1 LIRHAAT
8 EAGLGDPAGFTL
20 GQCRTQRNLS
30 EAGRQASQAFGA
42 WLKAQ
47 NFKPDAV
54 LSSQWC
60 RCQDTARLAFGQFE
74 DWPALNST
82 FAGQGD
88 PAAQQKALLAR
99 LRGLPPGLL
108 GGPTRP
114 FAGPGGV
121 GPMSGLHSLTVYF
134 DGSCPMCRREI
145 AIYRRL
151 PQAAAVDWVDVSAG
165 AELGASLSCAQ
176 AMARF
181 HVRDRQGRLYSG
193 AAAFS
198 KMWRMFPGWRWLGWL
213 SAWPPLSWLFE
224 AAYRLFLPLRPSLQK
239 WVRRSLGEETS

>member
-1 LIRHAAT
+1 MNPPFKQPAANHDVPKVCTSRRRLLCQWPVAAALALVGMSGGVLAQPERKAAAAELVRLWRQSGGALLIRHAAT
-8 EAGLGDPAGFTL
+8 ESGLGDPAGFTL

-42 WLKAQ
+42 WLQAQ

-99 LRGLPPGLL
+99 LRGLPQGRTEVWVTHQVIMTGL
-108 GGPTRP
+108 T
-114 FAGPGGV
+114 
-121 GPMSGLHSLTVYF
+121 
-134 DGSCPMCRREI
+134 
-145 AIYRRL
+145 
-151 PQAAAVDWVDVSAG
+151 G
-165 AELGASLSCAQ
+165 AYPSMGEGFL
-176 AMARF
+176 
-181 HVRDRQGRLYSG
+181 VDRQGRLL
-193 AAAFS
+193 ARAELA
-198 KMWRMFPGWRWLGWL
+198 P
-213 SAWPPLSWLFE
+213 
-224 AAYRLFLPLRPSLQK
+224 
-239 WVRRSLGEETS
+239 

>member
-1 LIRHAAT
+1 MKPISKLPAANQDAPMACTSRRRLLAQWPAAALALMGISGVVQAQPERKTAATELLRLWRQSGGALLIRHAAT
-8 EAGLGDPAGFTL
+8 EAGLGDPPQFTL

-42 WLKAQ
+42 WLQTQ

-99 LRGLPPGLL
+99 LRGLPQGRTEVWVTHQVIMTGL
-108 GGPTRP
+108 T
-114 FAGPGGV
+114 
-121 GPMSGLHSLTVYF
+121 
-134 DGSCPMCRREI
+134 
-145 AIYRRL
+145 
-151 PQAAAVDWVDVSAG
+151 G
-165 AELGASLSCAQ
+165 AYPSMGEGFL
-176 AMARF
+176 
-181 HVRDRQGRLYSG
+181 VDRQGRLL
-193 AAAFS
+193 ARAELA
-198 KMWRMFPGWRWLGWL
+198 P
-213 SAWPPLSWLFE
+213 
-224 AAYRLFLPLRPSLQK
+224 
-239 WVRRSLGEETS
+239 